1 MAEPLIERRA
11 RGSILTALGDRR
23 VVLVLGARQVG
34 KSTLCASIAAED
46 HPAATFTLDD
56 RATREAASDD
66 PTGFVAGLPER
77 VVIDEI
83 QRAPDL
89 VLAIKEAVDR
99 DPTPGR
105 FLLTGSAN
113 LLTNQRVRDSLAGR
127 AETIRLWPLSQAEIH
142 GDDGNVVD
150 MLLAGR
156 VPHISGATIGR
167 DAFVEAVA
175 AGGYPEV
182 RDRQPNR
189 RTAWFRD
196 YVDAIVER
204 DIRDI
209 ASAQK
214 AHEIP
219 GLLRLLA
226 SQAANLL
233 DYRKLARDVDI
244 EDKTVKAYVKLLEDV
259 FLVRIVRAWRPGLS
273 KREIH
278 APKPYIVD
286 SALMAYLLGANEE
299 RIAGDDQVTGKILEN
314 FCGMEL
320 LKHLELCDDR
330 PELFHY
336 RDGRDEIDVVIEDR
350 SGSLACVEVKAAAT
364 VKPHDYRAMGK
375 LRDARTERF
384 KAGVVLYTGAQTVPL
399 GDRLW
404 AVPISALWLSLP
416 SSR

>member
-1 MAEPLIERRA
+1 MPEHLIERRT
-11 RGSILTALGDRR
+11 RGPILTALSDTR

-34 KSTLCASIAAED
+34 KSTLCASIAATE
-46 HPAATFTLDD
+46 HRATTFTLDD
-56 RATREAASDD
+56 RATRDAASDD

-127 AETIRLWPLSQAEIH
+127 AETVRLWPLTQAEIH
-142 GDDGNVVD
+142 GSDLNLVR

-156 VPHISGATIGR
+156 VPQITGAVVGR
-167 DAFVEAVA
+167 DAFVQVVA
-175 AGGYPEV
+175 EGGYPEV
-182 RDRQPNR
+182 RERQPSR
-189 RTAWFRD
+189 RAAWFRD

-214 AHEIP
+214 AKEIP

-233 DYRKLARDVDI
+233 DYRKMAQDLDI

-259 FLVRIVRAWRPGLS
+259 FLVRVIRAWRPGLG
-273 KREIH
+273 KREVH
-278 APKPYIVD
+278 TPKPYIVD
-286 SALMAYLLGANEE
+286 SALMAYLLGANED
-299 RIAGDDQVTGKILEN
+299 RIANDDQVTGKILEN

-320 LKHLELCDDR
+320 LKHIELCDDR
-330 PELFHY
+330 PELYHY
-336 RDGRDEIDVVIEDR
+336 RSGRDEIDAVIEDR
-350 SGSLACVEVKAAAT
+350 SGDLACVEVKAAAT
-364 VKPHDYRAMGK
+364 VAPKDYRAMEK
-375 LRDARTERF
+375 LRTARSDRF

-404 AVPISALWLSLP
+404 AVPLSGLWSPGSA
-416 SSR
+416 

>member
-1 MAEPLIERRA
+1 MPQHLIERRA
-11 RGSILTALGDRR
+11 RGPILTALGDTR

-34 KSTLCASIAAED
+34 KSTLCASIAANE
-46 HPAATFTLDD
+46 HRATTFTLDD
-56 RATREAASDD
+56 RATRDAASDD

-89 VLAIKEAVDR
+89 VLAIKDAVDR
-99 DPTPGR
+99 EPTPGR

-113 LLTNQRVRDSLAGR
+113 LLTNRRVRDSLAGR
-127 AETIRLWPLSQAEIH
+127 AETIRLWPLSQTEIH
-142 GDDGNVVD
+142 GGDVNLVRT
-150 MLLAGR
+150 LLAGH
-156 VPHISGATIGR
+156 VPQISGAIVGR
-167 DAFVEAVA
+167 DAFAQLVA
-175 AGGYPEV
+175 EGGYPEV
-182 RDRQPNR
+182 RERQASR
-189 RTAWFRD
+189 RAVWFRD
-196 YVDAIVER
+196 YVEAIVER

-214 AHEIP
+214 AKEIP

-233 DYRKLARDVDI
+233 EYRKLARDLQI

-259 FLVRIVRAWRPGLS
+259 FLVRVIRGWRPGLG
-273 KREIH
+273 KREVH

-286 SALMAYLLGANEE
+286 SALMAYLLSANED

-336 RDGRDEIDVVIEDR
+336 RNGRDEIDIVIEDR
-350 SGSLACVEVKAAAT
+350 GGDLACVEIKAAAT
-364 VKPHDYRAMGK
+364 VAPTDYRAMEK
-375 LRDARTERF
+375 LRDARGNRF
-384 KAGVVLYTGAQTVPL
+384 KAGIILYTGAQTVPL

-404 AVPISALWLSLP
+404 AVPISGLWSP
-416 SSR
+416 GSS

>member
-1 MAEPLIERRA
+1 MPEHLIERHA
-11 RGSILTALGDRR
+11 RGSILTALGDTR

-34 KSTLCASIAAED
+34 KSTLCTSIAAED

-56 RATREAASDD
+56 RATRDAAAND
-66 PTGFVAGLPER
+66 PTGFVAGLPDR

-83 QRAPDL
+83 QRVPDL
-89 VLAIKEAVDR
+89 VLAIKEVVDR

-113 LLTNQRVRDSLAGR
+113 LLTNHRVRDSLAGR
-127 AETIRLWPLSQAEIH
+127 AETIRLWPLAQSEIH
-142 GDDGNVVD
+142 GADGNLVR
-150 MLLAGR
+150 MLLEGNVPQIAGA
-156 VPHISGATIGR
+156 VVGR
-167 DAFVEAVA
+167 EAFVDAVA

-182 RDRQPNR
+182 RDRPPGR
-189 RTAWFRD
+189 RAAWFRD
-196 YVDAIVER
+196 YVTAVVER

-219 GLLRLLA
+219 RLLRLLT

-233 DYRKLARDVDI
+233 DYRKLALDVELDA
-244 EDKTVKAYVKLLEDV
+244 KTVKAYIKLLEDV
-259 FLVRIVRAWRPGLS
+259 FLVRVVGAWRPGLG
-273 KREIH
+273 KREVH

-286 SALMAYLLGANEE
+286 SALMAYLLGANEA
-299 RIAGDDQVTGKILEN
+299 RIAEDDQVTGKILEN

-330 PELFHY
+330 PEVFHY
-336 RDGRDEIDVVIEDR
+336 RSGRDEIDVVIEDR
-350 SGSLACVEVKAAAT
+350 GGNLACVEVKAAAT
-364 VKPHDYRAMGK
+364 VAPKDHRAMGK
-375 LRDARTERF
+375 LRDARDGRF
-384 KAGVVLYTGAQTVPL
+384 KAGIVLYTGAQTVPL

-404 AVPISALWLSLP
+404 AVPISALWSSLR
-416 SSR
+416 S

>member
-1 MAEPLIERRA
+1 MPEQLIERRA
-11 RGSILTALGDRR
+11 RGPVLTALSDTR

-34 KSTLCASIAAED
+34 KSTLCTSIAANE
-46 HPAATFTLDD
+46 HRATTFTLDD
-56 RATREAASDD
+56 RATRDAASDD

-99 DPTPGR
+99 DSTPGR

-127 AETIRLWPLSQAEIH
+127 AETVRLWPLTQAEIR
-142 GDDGNVVD
+142 GSDINLVR

-156 VPHISGATIGR
+156 VPQITGAVVGR
-167 DAFVEAVA
+167 DAFVQIVA
-175 AGGYPEV
+175 EGGYPEV
-182 RDRQPNR
+182 RERQPSR
-189 RTAWFRD
+189 RAAWFRD

-214 AHEIP
+214 AQEIP

-233 DYRKLARDVDI
+233 DYRKMAQDLDI

-259 FLVRIVRAWRPGLS
+259 FLVRVIRAWRPGLG
-273 KREIH
+273 KREVH
-278 APKPYIVD
+278 TPKPYIVD
-286 SALMAYLLGANEE
+286 SALMAYLLTANED
-299 RIAGDDQVTGKILEN
+299 RIANDNQVTGKILEN

-320 LKHLELCDDR
+320 LKHIESCDDR

-336 RDGRDEIDVVIEDR
+336 RNGRDEIDVVIEDR
-350 SGSLACVEVKAAAT
+350 RGDLACVEIKAAAT
-364 VKPHDYRAMGK
+364 VVPKDYRAMEK
-375 LRDARTERF
+375 LRDTRSDRF
-384 KAGVVLYTGAQTVPL
+384 KAGIVLYTGAQTVPL

-404 AVPISALWLSLP
+404 AIPISGLWSP
-416 SSR
+416 GRS

>member
-1 MAEPLIERRA
+1 MPQHLIDRRA
-11 RGSILTALGDRR
+11 RGPILTALGDTR

-34 KSTLCASIAAED
+34 KSTLCASIAADE
-46 HPAATFTLDD
+46 HRATTFTLDD
-56 RATREAASDD
+56 RATRDAASDD

-99 DPTPGR
+99 EPTPGR

-127 AETIRLWPLSQAEIH
+127 AETIRLWPLTQAEIH
-142 GDDGNVVD
+142 GSDLNLAD

-156 VPHISGATIGR
+156 VPQISGAVVGR
-167 DAFVEAVA
+167 DAFVQIVA
-175 AGGYPEV
+175 EGGYPEV
-182 RDRQPNR
+182 RERQPSR
-189 RTAWFRD
+189 RAVWFRD

-214 AHEIP
+214 AMEIP

-226 SQAANLL
+226 SQAANVL
-233 DYRKLARDVDI
+233 DYRKMARDLEI

-259 FLVRIVRAWRPGLS
+259 FLVRVIRAWRPGLG
-273 KREIH
+273 KREVH

-286 SALMAYLLGANEE
+286 SALMAYLLGANED
-299 RIAGDDQVTGKILEN
+299 RIADDDQVTGKILEN

-320 LKHLELCDDR
+320 LKHIELCDDR
-330 PELFHY
+330 PELYHY
-336 RDGRDEIDVVIEDR
+336 RNGRDEIDIVIEDR
-350 SGSLACVEVKAAAT
+350 GGNLACVEIKAAAT
-364 VKPHDYRAMGK
+364 VAPGDHRAMEK
-375 LRDARTERF
+375 LRDARGDRF
-384 KAGVVLYTGAQTVPL
+384 KAGIVLYTGAQTIPL

-404 AVPISALWLSLP
+404 AVPVSGLWSP
-416 SSR
+416 GSS